1 MRSAQGFAAHGLSKR
16 FGATQALDDVS
27 LRVRSGEIHAVLG
40 ENGAGKSTLIKI
52 MSGLLEPDSGNLT
65 IDDQPIA
72 DLSPKVAFE
81 KGIVVVHQELS
92 LLPNLSVAQNIF
104 ISRPPTGSGRVSK
117 ALGLLSRRQLVK
129 RARESLRGLGVDIDP
144 SAKVATLG
152 PAERQLVEIVRAFAQ
167 SARLVLLDEPT
178 SSLPPD
184 ERSDLFDRLKVVKEN
199 GISVVFITHLLDE
212 ALEISDTITVL
223 RDGRNVGTRTAD
235 EITMDQL
242 VELMTGRPHG
252 SVYPARASALPSLRA
267 KLSVEN
273 LACAPKLKSASF
285 SVNKGEIIG
294 LAGLVGSGRT
304 ECLKAIF
311 GDQPKQNGVIR
322 IDGEMVSFDST
333 LHAIRAGLAMIP
345 EDRQEESL
353 FSDHSVL
360 SNICIAAA
368 CSAVGEPITKWRG
381 LLLDRKRMLSVAL
394 RLRDKLLIKLRSVH
408 GSVSLLSGGNQQKVV
423 LARWLATKPD
433 VILAD
438 EPTRGVSI
446 GSKVEIYRL
455 IRDLAAGGSA
465 VVLVSSEFEE
475 LVGLCDRIVIMS
487 GGRSVGEIGTDG
499 IGAGEL
505 LHLVLTAS
513 RQALAT

>member
-1 MRSAQGFAAHGLSKR
+1 MRSALGFAAHGISKR

-27 LRVRSGEIHAVLG
+27 LRVRPGEIHAVLG
-40 ENGAGKSTLIKI
+40 ENGAGKSTLVKI

-65 IDDQPIA
+65 IDDRPIA
-72 DLSPKVAFE
+72 GLSPRVAFE

-92 LLPNLSVAQNIF
+92 LLPNLTVAQNLF
-104 ISRPPTGSGRVSK
+104 ISQPPTGSSRIAK
-117 ALGLLSRRQLVK
+117 ALGLLNRRQLVK

-144 SAKVATLG
+144 SVQVASLG

-167 SARLVLLDEPT
+167 SARLLLLDEPT

-184 ERSDLFDRLKVVKEN
+184 ERSDLFDRLKVVREK

-212 ALEISDTITVL
+212 ALKISDTITVL
-223 RDGRNVGTRTAD
+223 RDGRNVGTRAARD
-235 EITMDQL
+235 LTMDQL

-252 SVYPARASALPSLRA
+252 SVYPARAPVQHSVRA

-273 LACAPKLKSASF
+273 LACPPKLKNATF

-311 GDQPKQNGVIR
+311 GDLPKRSGVIR
-322 IDGEMVSFDST
+322 IDGEVVSFGST
-333 LHAIRAGLAMIP
+333 LQAIKAGLAMIP

-353 FSDHSVL
+353 FPDHTVL

-368 CSAVGEPITKWRG
+368 CSAVGEPVTRWG
-381 LLLDRKRMLSVAL
+381 GVLLDRKRMVEVAR

-408 GSVSLLSGGNQQKVV
+408 NSISLLSGGNQQKVV
-423 LARWLATKPD
+423 VARWLATKPD

-455 IRDLAAGGSA
+455 IRDLAAGGMA

-487 GGRSVGEIGTDG
+487 GGRTVGEVHTNGL
-499 IGAGEL
+499 GAGDL

-513 RQALAT
+513 QQA